1 MRMHSGKSDMASVSV
16 PKRTMMSHIETHI
29 KIIGALMMRETVTRY
44 GRQGLGLLWLIGEPL
59 LFCFGVIL
67 MWSLIKPPYEHGI
80 RIAAFVM
87 TGYSCLLLLR
97 HLVAANLNA
106 LQANVGLLYHRKIS
120 VLHIYAS
127 RCALEIL
134 STTLSFIVVYFVLV
148 VTEQMT
154 LPDDPM
160 LLYGGWLLLSWIG
173 VGLALCFAG
182 LALRSELFER
192 IAPLLSYGLIPLSG
206 VFVMMAW
213 LPPHYRDAIMAVPI
227 VHAVEMVR
235 GGVFGSAVKPYYNL
249 TYAIAWAAGLTLA
262 GLLLIAPAKKHV
274 DLE

>member
-1 MRMHSGKSDMASVSV
+1 MNSDVTSEKDERPASKSSLNNHL
-16 PKRTMMSHIETHI
+16 R
-29 KIIGALMMRETVTRY
+29 IIGALMMRETVTRY

-59 LFCFGVIL
+59 LFCFGVII
-67 MWSLIKPPYEHGI
+67 MWSIIKPPYEHGI

-106 LQANVGLLYHRKIS
+106 LQANVGLLYHRRIT
-120 VLHIYAS
+120 VLHIYIS

-134 STTLSFIVVYFVLV
+134 STTLSFIVVYSALIVAG
-148 VTEQMT
+148 QMT
-154 LPDDPM
+154 LPYDPL

-173 VGLALCFAG
+173 TGLALCFAG
-182 LALRSELFER
+182 LALRSEMFER

-213 LPPHYRDAIMAVPI
+213 LPPHYREAILTVPI

-235 GGVFGSAVKPYYNL
+235 GGVFGDAVRPYYNP
-249 TYAIAWAAGLTLA
+249 TYAIAWAAVLTLA

-274 DLE
+274 EIE

>member
-1 MRMHSGKSDMASVSV
+1 MKPLSAISNICA
-16 PKRTMMSHIETHI
+16 ETLRHLR
-29 KIIGALMMRETVTRY
+29 IIAALMMRETVTRY

-59 LFCFGVIL
+59 IFCFGVIV

-80 RIAAFVM
+80 GVAAFVM

-106 LQANVGLLYHRKIS
+106 LQANLGLLYHRKIK
-120 VLHIYAS
+120 VLHIYVS

-134 STTLSFIVVYFVLV
+134 STTLSFITVYLALGLFGLI
-148 VTEQMT
+148 TAPND
-154 LPDDPM
+154 LI
-160 LLYGGWLLLSWIG
+160 LLYAGWLLLSWVG

-213 LPPHYRDAIMAVPI
+213 LPPNYRNVLLTVPI

-235 GGVFGSAVKPYYNL
+235 GGVFGDAVKPYYNIS
-249 TYAIAWAAGLTLA
+249 YAIAWAAGLTLL

-274 DLE
+274 DFE